1 MDTRTIETI
10 GVIQNNIREYAEY
23 YTLCVSILLFYYT
36 PYLFFSVLFVFS
48 LYGLYLNV
56 LADFQFE
63 IKYNYKKNKQKS
75 KFSFDKLPDFDKPIT
90 DINSESG
97 YNDNKT
103 KTE

>member
-10 GVIQNNIREYAEY
+10 GIIQNNIKEYVEY

-36 PYLFFSVLFVFS
+36 PYLFFSILFVFS
-48 LYGLYLNV
+48 LYGLYLNI

-63 IKYNYKKNKQKS
+63 IKYNYKKNKAKA
-75 KFSFDKLPDFDKPIT
+75 KTNIVLIPDFDKPIS
-90 DINSESG
+90 DSG
-97 YNDNKT
+97 YTDEKA